1 MRDADLRERRRA
13 QLREAKRAQRRRE
26 RRAGIAPVQLRLPRE
41 LGAKLL
47 SASRQPGF
55 NADLERFLDEALI
68 NVADYPG
75 LRSIMWSRRDARI
88 PAREAFQLYERNWRF
103 IDVARLSAAER
114 ALIDRLVARY
124 GGGLL
129 NA

>member
-1 MRDADLRERRRA
+1 MSSKRLQHDSTMRNADSRARRR
-13 QLREAKRAQRRRE
+13 KRRV
-26 RRAGIAPVQLRLPRE
+26 GIAPVQLRLPRE

-47 SASRQPGF
+47 RASGEPGF
-55 NADLERFLDEALI
+55 NADLERFLDEVLI
-68 NVADYPG
+68 PIADYPG

-103 IDVARLSAAER
+103 IDAARLSAAER

-129 NA
+129 LV